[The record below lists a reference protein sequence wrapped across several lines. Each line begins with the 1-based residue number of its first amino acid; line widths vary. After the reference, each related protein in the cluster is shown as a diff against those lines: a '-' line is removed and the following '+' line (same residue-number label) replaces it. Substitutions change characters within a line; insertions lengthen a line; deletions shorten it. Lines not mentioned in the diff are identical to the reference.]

1 MSDTGMPKPDAY
13 NRTLPPEPPPPDD
26 PPLPKVSAA
35 LTDDET
41 DFILSTTLRV
51 EQRDDPLVLTFIKS
65 YLECR
70 SCSQASK
77 AAKIQTHQGQT
88 LLRKPEINACI
99 NMITQKALMKYG
111 YDASEVIERVKEIAA
126 IDPIEF
132 ENADGSFK
140 TNMSQIAPESRRA
153 IKKFKCKNI
162 WGEDSNGMKIVI
174 GQLIEVELWDKM
186 KAVELLGREKN
197 IFKETKVVQHDVT
210 KNMASVLL
218 GSQQKAEKRLA
229 AMGRDVTPQIEGRT
243 DDDKPID

>member
-1 MSDTGMPKPDAY
+1 MPKPGQF

-26 PPLPKVSAA
+26 PPLPRVSAA

-51 EQRDDPLVLTFIKS
+51 EQRDDPVVLRFIKS

-70 SCSQASK
+70 SCAQA
-77 AAKIQTHQGQT
+77 ARDAGITWHQGQT
-88 LLRKPEINACI
+88 LMRKPEVHACI
-99 NMITQKALMKYG
+99 NTITQKALMKYG
-111 YDASEVIERVKEIAA
+111 YDASEIVERVKEIAA

-132 ENADGSFK
+132 ENPDGSFK

-153 IKKFKCKNI
+153 IKKFKAKNL
-162 WGEDSNGMKIVI
+162 WGEDSNGMRIVI

-210 KNMASVLL
+210 KNMANILL
-218 GSQQKAEKRLA
+218 GSQDRAEKRIA
-229 AMGRDVTPQIEGRT
+229 GRTIDVTPQIEGRIEG
-243 DDDKPID
+243 DKDGGED

>member
-1 MSDTGMPKPDAY
+1 MPKPGQF
-13 NRTLPPEPPPPDD
+13 NRTLPPEPPPVDE
-26 PPLPKVSAA
+26 PLPRVSTS

-51 EQRDDPLVLTFIKS
+51 EQRDDPIVLKFIKS

-70 SCSQASK
+70 SCSQASRD
-77 AAKIQTHQGQT
+77 AGIQSGQGQT
-88 LLRKPEINACI
+88 LLRKPEVHACI
-99 NMITQKALMKYG
+99 NTITQKALMKYG
-111 YDASEVIERVKEIAA
+111 YDASEIVERVKEIAA

-132 ENADGSFK
+132 ENPDGSFK

-153 IKKFKCKNI
+153 IKKFKAKNL
-162 WGEDSNGMKIVI
+162 WGEDSNGMRICI
-174 GQLIEVELWDKM
+174 GQLVEVELWDKM

-218 GSQQKAEKRLA
+218 GSKDRAEKRLA
-229 AMGRDVTPQIEGRT
+229 SMGRDVTPQIEGKVE
-243 DDDKPID
+243 DDKSND